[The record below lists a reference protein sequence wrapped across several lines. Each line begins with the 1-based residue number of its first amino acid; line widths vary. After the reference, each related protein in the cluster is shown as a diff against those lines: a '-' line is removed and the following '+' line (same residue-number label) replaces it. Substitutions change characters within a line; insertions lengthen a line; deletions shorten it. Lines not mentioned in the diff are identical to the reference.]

1 MNTEFKA
8 GTLYKL
14 SPKHHLYWSELRNPS
29 QCTPAD
35 LIFLC
40 TEKMYPSMLD
50 MEDGPHRTPRQVHL
64 LIDADTGG
72 LWVTDPNK
80 HYYEEYLQ

>member
-1 MNTEFKA
+1 MITGFKP

-40 TEKMYPSMLD
+40 TEKVNHPFA
-50 MEDGPHRTPRQVHL
+50 EATGNRVHL

-72 LWVTDPNK
+72 VWASDPKK
-80 HYYEEYLQ
+80 HNYEEYLQ